1 MVQHLHSRRRRAI
14 CKLFFTLLPNFPPER
29 LFRRKSERRLR
40 GRSEGFQ
47 VGNHIGDFL
56 RLLQARKG
64 HSGSLDHATGVG
76 EVSGQLCIIPD
87 LAGAEVDHGL
97 GILEAFGDPGLLGA
111 RELFDLPVV
120 GMAEEAERKAAQRLG
135 HFQQQVATSQAK
147 LAELERFR
155 EDYQLQ
161 WINRGGQGVNGN
173 WLVNY
178 QRFLGQLET
187 AMTQQRQSL
196 AWHQNNLN
204 NARGTWQQAYARV
217 EGLRKLVQRY
227 LDEARRAED
236 KREQQLL
243 DELSQ
248 LCLRRDRI

>member
-1 MVQHLHSRRRRAI
+1 MRCGLMRPSSSALSSAQPGRAA
-14 CKLFFTLLPNFPPER
+14 R
-29 LFRRKSERRLR
+29 L
-40 GRSEGFQ
+40 
-47 VGNHIGDFL
+47 
-56 RLLQARKG
+56 A
-64 HSGSLDHATGVG
+64 
-76 EVSGQLCIIPD
+76 
-87 LAGAEVDHGL
+87 
-97 GILEAFGDPGLLGA
+97 
-111 RELFDLPVV
+111 PVV
-120 GMAEEAERKAAQRLG
+120 DMAEEAERKAAQRLG
-135 HFQQQVATSQAK
+135 HFQQQVATAQAK

-161 WINRGGQGVNGN
+161 WINRGGQGVNGS

-196 AWHQNNLN
+196 VWHQNNLN

-227 LDEARRAED
+227 QDEARRAED
-236 KREQQLL
+236 KREQHLL

-248 LCLRRDRI
+248 RLPRQSHL